1 MTGQA
6 TTAREALAL
15 ARLLADEAD
24 KVSLGLYR
32 HRHELAWQAKP
43 DLTEVS
49 QADRTIEDRLRQ
61 LLRVHDPDRG
71 VLGEEQGP
79 SGDQRARWLLDP
91 IDATKN
97 FLWGLDFWATLL
109 ALEIDG
115 QIDVAMISA
124 PAMGRRWW
132 ATRGGGAYTTHP
144 LHAIP
149 QPLLVSQA
157 DDLEDAH
164 LAYGDLRRD
173 PWFLDLASRCWR
185 TRGIG
190 DFLMFCLVAE
200 GAMDIA
206 VGQDGDQLWDLAA
219 PKLLVEEAGGR
230 FTDLAGRPR
239 ADGGVGLA
247 SNGLLH
253 QAVLDAIPPSAVLPA
268 PVGDRG
274 G

>member
-1 MTGQA
+1 
-6 TTAREALAL
+6 
-15 ARLLADEAD
+15 
-24 KVSLGLYR
+24 
-32 HRHELAWQAKP
+32 
-43 DLTEVS
+43 
-49 QADRTIEDRLRQ
+49 
-61 LLRVHDPDRG
+61 
-71 VLGEEQGP
+71 
-79 SGDQRARWLLDP
+79 
-91 IDATKN
+91 
-97 FLWGLDFWATLL
+97 
-109 ALEIDG
+109 
-115 QIDVAMISA
+115 MISA
-124 PAMGRRWW
+124 PALGRRWW
-132 ATRGGGAYTTHP
+132 ASRDGGAYTTHP

-149 QPLLVSQA
+149 QPMLVSQA

-173 PWFLDLASRCWR
+173 PWFLELAARCWR

-200 GAMDIA
+200 GAMDVA

-268 PVGDRG
+268 PLGDRG